1 DSKKGLHLYIRRVFI
16 MDDCE
21 AMLPHYLR
29 FVRGVVD
36 SPDLPLNV
44 SRELLQQS
52 APLEKIKSNLVN
64 KVLRTLEEMKTEEL
78 EVYTNFFKEL
88 GVFLKE
94 GVYEDRPNREQI
106 AQLLLLES
114 TRTEAGKFTPLREYA
129 ARMPADQKDIYYLI
143 GENRELI

>member
-1 DSKKGLHLYIRRVFI
+1 PGPKTFDLMWGDKAKELHLYIQRVFI

-21 AMLPHYLR
+21 ALLPRYLR
-29 FVRGVVD
+29 FMRGVVD

-64 KVLRTLEEMKTEEL
+64 KVLNTLEEMKQKEYDSY
-78 EVYTNFFKEL
+78 VNFFQEM

-94 GVYEDRPNREQI
+94 GVGQ
-106 AQLLLLES
+106 
-114 TRTEAGKFTPLREYA
+114 
-129 ARMPADQKDIYYLI
+129 
-143 GENRELI
+143 